1 MKAAVAAALSLLAAV
16 PLVSAHGYVA
26 NVTID
31 GKAYKG
37 NTPNSNSV
45 QSPIRMINDVSP
57 VKGTDNQ
64 YLSCGQNAQKAAL
77 VADAA
82 PGSKV
87 SFQWVSGTGGN
98 WPHNVGPL
106 MTYMA
111 SCGST
116 GCASFDS
123 ANAKWFK
130 IQEDGLHSDGT
141 WAMNTIYQGKPAEI
155 QLPSNIAPGEYLIRH
170 EILALHTAMSL
181 GGAEFYPSCTQLKI
195 SGSQTGTPNETVS
208 FPGAYSDTDPGIL
221 IDAYD
226 LKTAYIF
233 PGPAVSNL
241 AGKTILDGVAVA
253 DTVNSTTSSSTKAST
268 STAKSTSSTKQAST
282 STAHSSSSTKKTST
296 STAKSTSS
304 TKKASTSTAH
314 SSSSTKKSSTSTAHS
329 SSSTK
334 KASTS
339 TAHSSSSTKKA
350 STSTAHSSSSAKKAS
365 STAPSSS
372 STKKASTT
380 AHSSSAA
387 KKVSSSAHVTSSIK
401 ATSSTAHV
409 TSTKAA
415 AVSTTHASST
425 KTSSTA
431 HATTTDPVD
440 DDDCDYEEEEEVVV
454 QPRRYSRVMAAII

>member
-1 MKAAVAAALSLLAAV
+1 MGSSLAAHSRSSAGTVHPSSFDSFCPRRYLYIVTMKAAVAAALSLLAAV

-195 SGSQTGTPNETVS
+195 SGSQTGKPNETVS

-253 DTVNSTTSSSTKAST
+253 DTVNSTTASSTKAST
-268 STAKSTSSTKQAST
+268 STAQ
-282 STAHSSSSTKKTST
+282 
-296 STAKSTSS
+296 STSS
-304 TKKASTSTAH
+304 TKKASTS
-314 SSSSTKKSSTSTAHS
+314 SAHS

-350 STSTAHSSSSAKKAS
+350 STSTAHSSSSTKKAS
-365 STAPSSS
+365 STAHSSS

-387 KKVSSSAHVTSSIK
+387 KKVSSTAHVTSSVK

-409 TSTKAA
+409 SSTKAA
-415 AVSTTHASST
+415 VVSTHASST

-431 HATTTDPVD
+431 HATATDAGD

-454 QPRRYSRVMAAII
+454 QPRRYSRVMAAIL